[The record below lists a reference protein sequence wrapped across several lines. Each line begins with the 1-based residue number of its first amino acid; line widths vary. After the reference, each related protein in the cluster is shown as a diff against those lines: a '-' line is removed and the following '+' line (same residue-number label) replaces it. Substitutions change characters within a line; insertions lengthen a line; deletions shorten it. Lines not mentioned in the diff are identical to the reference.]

1 MLIRIY
7 VLRKGD
13 KQKLIVFY
21 EKGRY
26 IIMAILRMFKNSA
39 MELKSLRCIT
49 VTAMLIALDLALKN
63 VTVYLSEDTKISFA
77 YLALASIGMLFGP
90 TVGLLAGIVTD
101 ILGMIVAQSIGAFNP
116 LFTIVEASGAMIY
129 GMFLY
134 GMKYVKIDFKNIK
147 FFEMLKNVWRILAA
161 KLAVVVVCNIVLNP
175 LAMIICGYW
184 TVETTI
190 MVKIPTRLIKYAI
203 QTPIDWVLMILILYP
218 VLLAYKTV
226 FREKER
232 SISA

>member
-1 MLIRIY
+1 
-7 VLRKGD
+7 
-13 KQKLIVFY
+13 
-21 EKGRY
+21 
-26 IIMAILRMFKNSA
+26 MAILRMFRDSA
-39 MELKSLRCIT
+39 RELKSLRCLT
-49 VTAMLIALDLALKN
+49 VTAMLIALDLVLKET
-63 VTVYLSEDTKISFA
+63 TVYLSEDTKITFA

-101 ILGMIVAQSIGAFNP
+101 VLGMIVAPSTGAFNP
-116 LFTIVEASGAMIY
+116 LFTVVEASGAMIY

-134 GMKYVKIDFKNIK
+134 GMKYVKVDFKNFKLLELI
-147 FFEMLKNVWRILAA
+147 KNVWRILAA
-161 KLAVVVVCNIVLNP
+161 KLAVVVVCNIILNP

-184 TVETTI
+184 TVETTV
-190 MVKIPTRLIKYAI
+190 MVKIPARLIKYAI
-203 QTPIDWVLMILILYP
+203 QTPIDWVLMILVLYP